1 METEHFDKEIV
12 SEDTP
17 EYSYE
22 HYKELDGIINEKDY
36 ASSLEKSR
44 SLTSM
49 DKSYIRQAQNIA
61 GIAGI
66 ELNISDEDMD
76 PRVKLYY
83 VLRSD
88 IQPEDVKH
96 HHSQLSDQRLF
107 LEVLRML
114 EDAGS
119 AEKMKVAYH
128 INRPLGTYCTL
139 CGRTY
144 ASEDC
149 V

>member
-1 METEHFDKEIV
+1 MV
-12 SEDTP
+12 SEDAP

-22 HYKELDGIINEKDY
+22 HYKELGGIINEEDY

-44 SLTSM
+44 SLTSV
-49 DKSYIRQAQNIA
+49 DKNYIRQAQNIA
-61 GIAGI
+61 GVAGI
-66 ELNISDEDMD
+66 ELKISDKED
-76 PRVKLYY
+76 PRIKLYS

-88 IQPEDVKH
+88 IKPENTKH
-96 HHSQLSDQRLF
+96 HHGQMSDQRLF

-119 AEKMKVAYH
+119 AEKMKTAYH
-128 INRPLGTYCTL
+128 TNRPLGTYCSL
-139 CGRTY
+139 CGKIY

-149 V
+149 VQ